1 MDVVT
6 FGESMV
12 LFQPLGDAPFGHAP
26 LFVRSVAGAESNLC
40 IALSRL
46 GLSTRWV
53 SRLGTDPFGDL
64 IESTLRGEGVQV
76 VAARDSS
83 APSAVFFREFG
94 RGEPRA
100 HYYRSGS
107 AFSRI
112 SLEDYRSD
120 WLEGARH
127 LHVGGIAPALGTGPL
142 EVQRAL
148 MLEARERG
156 MTISFDPNLRRKL
169 WSEARAREVLL
180 ELLPL
185 CDVFLPSHEEID
197 FLFDEEKVT
206 VGESFKAVSEQGVTL
221 LVLKRGSSAAF
232 ACTHSRT
239 LEVPTF
245 AVERIID
252 PIGAGDA
259 FAAGFLSR
267 WLEESK
273 PLETGLS
280 EEVLL
285 EALTR
290 GCALGALA
298 TQFRGDWE
306 GLPRRG
312 ELEDFLTG
320 RETVR
325 R

>member
-1 MDVVT
+1 MGMVT

-12 LFQPLGDAPFGHAP
+12 LFQPLGDAPFSHAP
-26 LFVRSVAGAESNLC
+26 LFTRSVAGAESNLA

-46 GLSTRWV
+46 GLKTRWL
-53 SRLGTDPFGDL
+53 SRLGTDPFSNL

-76 VAARDSS
+76 KAARDPS
-83 APSAVFFREFG
+83 APSAVFFRELG
-94 RGEPRA
+94 RGEPTA

-112 SLEDYRSD
+112 TLEDYRPN

-148 MLEARERG
+148 MQGARERG
-156 MTISFDPNLRRKL
+156 ITISFDPNLRLKL
-169 WSEARAREVLL
+169 WSETQAREVLL

-185 CDVFLPSHEEID
+185 CDVFLPSHDELK
-197 FLFDEEKVT
+197 FLFRADT
-206 VGESFKAVSEQGVTL
+206 VGEALEAVSKQSVAL
-221 LVLKRGSSAAF
+221 VVLKRGSSAAV
-232 ACTHSRT
+232 ACTQGLT
-239 LEVPTF
+239 LEVPSFT
-245 AVERIID
+245 VERVVD

-280 EEVLL
+280 QGVLL

-312 ELEDFLTG
+312 ELEDFLAG
-320 RETVR
+320 REAVR

>member
-12 LFQPLGDAPFGHAP
+12 LFQPLGDAPFGHSP
-26 LFVRSVAGAESNLC
+26 LFVRSMAGAESNLC

-46 GLSTRWV
+46 GLSTRWL
-53 SRLGTDPFGDL
+53 SRLGNDPFGDL
-64 IESTLRGEGVQV
+64 IERTLRGEGVQV
-76 VAARDSS
+76 MAARDSS
-83 APSAVFFREFG
+83 APTALFFREFG

-100 HYYRSGS
+100 HYYRAGS

-112 SLEDYRSD
+112 TLEDYRSE

-127 LHVGGIAPALGTGPL
+127 LHVGGIAPALGAGPL

-148 MLEARERG
+148 MRDARERG
-156 MTISFDPNLRRKL
+156 MTVSFDPNLRRKL
-169 WSEARAREVLL
+169 WSEDQARKVLS

-185 CDVFLPSHEEID
+185 CDVFLPGLEELD
-197 FLFDEEKVT
+197 FMFGANT
-206 VGESFKAVSEQGVTL
+206 VVEALKAVSERGVTL
-221 LVLKRGSSAAF
+221 LVVKRGSSAAL
-232 ACTHSRT
+232 ACTQGRT

-245 AVERIID
+245 AVERVID

-267 WLEESK
+267 WLEESV

-280 EEVLL
+280 EGVLL

-306 GLPRRG
+306 GLPKRG
-312 ELEDFLTG
+312 ELEDFLSG
-320 RETVR
+320 REAVR